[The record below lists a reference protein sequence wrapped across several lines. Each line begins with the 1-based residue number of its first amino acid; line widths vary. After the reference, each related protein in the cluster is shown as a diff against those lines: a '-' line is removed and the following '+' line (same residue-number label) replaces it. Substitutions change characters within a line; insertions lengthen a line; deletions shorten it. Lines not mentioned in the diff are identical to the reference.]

1 MAAARRGCQ
10 PWGSLLGLLGL
21 VSAAA
26 AAWDL
31 ASLRCSLGAFCEC
44 DFRPDLPG
52 LECDLAQHLA
62 GQHLARALVV
72 KALKAFVRDPAPT
85 KPLVLSLHGWTG
97 TGKSY
102 VSSLLAHYLFQ
113 GGLRSPRV
121 HHFSPVIHFPHPSL
135 IERYK
140 KDLKSWVQGNLTV
153 CGRSLFLF
161 DEMDKMPPG
170 LMEVLRPFLGSSWVV
185 YGTNYRKAIF
195 IFISNT
201 GGEQINQVALE
212 AWRSHR
218 DREEILLQELE
229 PVITHAVL
237 DNPLRFGTPSTVTL
251 VSLIAPESYTQKAAE
266 GTKAS
271 SFLPLGGGAGVSPL
285 VKHKAPS
292 PPALPADG
300 FSRSGIMEERL
311 LDAVVPFLPLQRHHV
326 RHCVLNE
333 LAQLGLEPR
342 DEVVQAVLDSTT
354 FFPEDEQLFSSNGC
368 KTVASRI
375 AFFL

>member
-1 MAAARRGCQ
+1 MAAVTRGCRS
-10 PWGSLLGLLGL
+10 WGSLLGLLAL

-31 ASLRCSLGAFCEC
+31 TSLHCSFGTFCEC
-44 DFRPDLPG
+44 DFRPDFQG

-72 KALKAFVRDPAPT
+72 KALKAFVQDPAPT

-102 VSSLLAHYLFQ
+102 ISSLLAHYLFRD
-113 GGLRSPRV
+113 GLRSPHV
-121 HHFSPVIHFPHPSL
+121 HHFSPVIHFPHPSQM
-135 IERYK
+135 ERYK
-140 KDLKSWVQGNLTV
+140 KDLKSWVQGNLTT

-161 DEMDKMPPG
+161 DEMDKLTPVSAH
-170 LMEVLRPFLGSSWVV
+170 VLHGF
-185 YGTNYRKAIF
+185 
-195 IFISNT
+195 SNT

-218 DREEILLQELE
+218 DREEIRLQELE
-229 PVITHAVL
+229 PVISRAVL
-237 DNPLRFGTPSTVTL
+237 DNP
-251 VSLIAPESYTQKAAE
+251 
-266 GTKAS
+266 
-271 SFLPLGGGAGVSPL
+271 
-285 VKHKAPS
+285 HH
-292 PPALPADG
+292 G
-300 FSRSGIMEERL
+300 FWRSGIMEEHL
-311 LDAVVPFLPLQRHHV
+311 LDALVPFLPLQRHHV

-375 AFFL
+375 PFFL